1 MKKVKMFICLIA
13 AFVLLSSASVFAADI
28 KLIVDGRDIAF
39 TDVKPQILNSRTM
52 VPIRLAA
59 ESLGMTVEW
68 DKPSE
73 TATFKKG
80 KEVITHKMN
89 SSRVT
94 INGTPMD
101 FEYKSVNVNNRIL
114 MPIRM
119 LAEATGAEVAWDS
132 AKSTV
137 FITSPSDPMIAS
149 FFAKKSDAYKAK
161 DDVEAVVGA
170 NEDTT
175 KIKVTDASGN
185 VVGEFTKY
193 TINPDDNSRS
203 FQVSWTLPENV
214 SNEVVYKA
222 YAGDD
227 KGYSDNGREL
237 KIKIEEDNTPKIIK
251 ATVDEANPAKGDKI
265 KFTIRTNEK
274 ATKIKIEGD
283 YLESKK
289 NIDTFEKDGNE
300 KVFTYQV
307 KMSTKG
313 SYDFDIFVGDDDGF
327 AKGCETITVKVGN
340 SDSKSSSKKDDDDDD
355 DSDDELEIYDIIVNS
370 DTISYGEDA
379 IVNVHTSTDV
389 EMVEIYDSDDKR
401 VAKASSTRDKSSSEY
416 IWELSFNVKH
426 SGSEKYKV
434 IIKNEDDD
442 EEKESFKIEGEKYSS
457 NDLYIINF
465 ISKTGEMSVGDT
477 AKFTVKT
484 TEVARK
490 IVVKDSSGDELD
502 SSESA
507 SSKGKWDVSFK
518 LTNSIANK
526 GVQVYAYDKD
536 NNVISKKFYL
546 SFDEQEEPEITD
558 VELEEDEVDYRDDI
572 EIKVYTNKAV
582 TKVWVEDS
590 EDERVAKTS
599 KYDTNKNEYVW
610 SLSFEAEE
618 KGKCTYIVYAEND
631 DGDTDEYKIKV
642 TVTK

>member
-599 KYDTNKNEYVW
+599 KYDTKKNEYVW

>member
-1 MKKVKMFICLIA
+1 MTFIM
-13 AFVLLSSASVFAADI
+13 VNVSSVFAATEI
-28 KLIVDGRDIAF
+28 KVIVDNKDVVF
-39 TDVKPQILNSRTM
+39 TDAKPQIINSRTM
-52 VPIRLAA
+52 VPIRVAA
-59 ESLGMTVEW
+59 EALGMTVEW

-80 KEVITHKMN
+80 NDVITHKMN
-89 SSRVT
+89 SSSVT
-94 INGTPMD
+94 VNGAVKNFD
-101 FEYKSVNVNNRIL
+101 YKSVNVSNRIL

-119 LAEATGAEVAWDS
+119 LAEATGAAVEWDS
-132 AKSTV
+132 QKSTV
-137 FITSPSDPMIAS
+137 IITSLSNPLITS
-149 FFAKKSDAYKAK
+149 FSTKKSEAYKAK
-161 DDVEAVVGA
+161 DDVEAIAGA

-175 KIKVTDASGN
+175 KVKVTDASGT

-193 TINPDDNSRS
+193 TVNSDDNSRS
-203 FQVSWTLPENV
+203 FEVGWTLPDNV
-214 SNEVVYKA
+214 SSDAVYKV
-222 YAGDD
+222 YAGDE
-227 KGYSDNGREL
+227 KGYSDNAREV
-237 KIKIEEDNTPKIIK
+237 KIRIEEDTTPKIVK
-251 ATVDEANPAKGDKI
+251 ASVDDNKPAKGDKI
-265 KFTIRTNEK
+265 KFTVRTNDK
-274 ATKIKIEGD
+274 ATKIKIESD
-283 YLESKK
+283 YLDSKK
-289 NIDTFEKDGNE
+289 TIDSFEKDGNE

-327 AKGCETITVKVGN
+327 AKGCETITVNVGN
-340 SDSKSSSKKDDDDDD
+340 TSSKKDDDDNDE
-355 DSDDELEIYDIIVNS
+355 DELEIYDIVVNS
-370 DTISYGEDA
+370 DTVSYGEDA

-416 IWELSFNVKH
+416 IWELSFTVRH

-434 IIKNEDDD
+434 VIKNDDDD

-457 NDLYIINF
+457 SDLYIINF
-465 ISKTGEMSVGDT
+465 TSKSSNMSVGDT

-484 TEVARK
+484 TEVAK
-490 IVVKDSSGDELD
+490 KVVVKDSSGDELD
-502 SSESA
+502 SSEST

-536 NNVISKKFYL
+536 NNVISRKFYL
-546 SFDEQEEPEITD
+546 SFDEEEDPEITD
-558 VELEEDEVDYRDDI
+558 VEIEEDEVDYRDDI

-582 TKVWVEDS
+582 KKVWVEDS
-590 EDERVAKTS
+590 DEERVAKTS
-599 KYDTNKNEYVW
+599 KYETKKNEYVW

-618 KGKCTYIVYAEND
+618 TGKCSYIVYAEND
-631 DGDTDEYKIKV
+631 DDDTDEYKIKV